1 MRQIQPRQNYLG
13 AGGWVWGGKYG
24 LERYLY
30 LLHRITGLGLI
41 LFGML
46 HLIETTIFRMQGQD
60 MWESTMSFLAHPV
73 FEVGLYIVVIAFI
86 FHALNGLRLFLQEI
100 GLAIGKAQRPVF
112 PLKHTL
118 KKKRP
123 VAIVMIVVMVA
134 LAVVFLVD
142 FII

>member
-1 MRQIQPRQNYLG
+1 LG
-13 AGGWVWGGKYG
+13 AGGWVWGGRYG

-41 LFGML
+41 LFGMI

-60 MWESTMSFLAHPV
+60 MWESTMSFLENPV
-73 FEVGLYIVVIAFI
+73 FEVGLYLVVIAFI

-100 GLAIGKAQRPVF
+100 GLAIGKAKRPVF
-112 PLKHTL
+112 PLKHSL
-118 KKKRP
+118 QKKRP
-123 VAIVMIVVMVA
+123 LAIGLIIVMVA
-134 LAVVFLVD
+134 LAVLFLVD